1 MLGAT
6 HALANPLTARY
17 GIVHGQAIGLM
28 LPHVIRF
35 NGAAMGPGITT
46 CWKGPAGPTDFPA
59 PTRGSKAWRD
69 FVAELVHKAGLP
81 ARLSR
86 VRRRRRRRCRIGRR
100 RGQAMDRHIQSARGR
115 READLLALYEEA
127 Y

>member
-6 HALANPLTARY
+6 HALANPLTAKY

-35 NGAAMGPGITT
+35 NGARYGAWYHDLLEGTG
-46 CWKGPAGPTDFPA
+46 GANGFPSPDEGVEGLA
-59 PTRGSKAWRD
+59 R

-81 ARLSR
+81 ATLAECG
-86 VRRRRRRRCRIGRR
+86 VE
-100 RGQAMDRHIQSARGR
+100 
-115 READLLALYEEA
+115 RESLPELAENAAKQWTSQFNPRTVDAADLQGLYEEA
-127 Y
+127 F